1 MTGAPERSGPASDGA
16 SPRRFRRF
24 AWGLV
29 VYNLGVILW
38 GAYVRA
44 TGSGAGCGNH
54 WPLCNGEV
62 LPRPESVETLIELT
76 HRLTSALDGLLVLAL
91 AAWAFRAFPRRH
103 PVRWAAAGSLVF
115 LVSEALI
122 GAGLVRF
129 ELVAGNTSIARAWVM
144 AAHLLNTFLLLACL
158 TLTAEWARPR
168 VGREPGAGGTG
179 RRRVL
184 AASPSDP
191 AAWLLGLGLVGVLL
205 LGVSGAVA
213 ALGDTLFPAAT
224 FEEGLAQELAPG
236 AHAFVRLRV
245 FHPAIAFA
253 LALYLAAAAFAV
265 ARLRPAP
272 AVERRAG
279 WLVRLFVLQLAVGL
293 ANLWLAAPVAMQLL
307 HLLLA
312 DLVWIALVLL
322 TAAAL
327 TRSTVTSPHPRPE
340 GA

>member
-1 MTGAPERSGPASDGA
+1 VHEPSA
-16 SPRRFRRF
+16 RRFRRF

-29 VYNLGVILW
+29 VYNLGVVLW

-54 WPLCNGEV
+54 WPLCNGEA
-62 LPRPESVETLIELT
+62 LPRPESAETLIELT
-76 HRLTSALDGLLVLAL
+76 HRLTSGLDGLLVVAL
-91 AAWAFRAFPRRH
+91 VVWAFRAFPRRH
-103 PVRWAAAGSLVF
+103 PVRLAAAGSLVF

-144 AAHLLNTFLLLACL
+144 AAHLTNTFLLLALL
-158 TLTAEWARPR
+158 TLTAEWARRPASAR
-168 VGREPGAGGTG
+168 RAVELRTG
-179 RRRVL
+179 
-184 AASPSDP
+184 DP
-191 AAWLLGLGLVGVLL
+191 AVWLLGAALAGSLL

-224 FEEGLAQELAPG
+224 FEEGVAQELAPD

-253 LALYLAAAAFAV
+253 LALYLALAAFAV

-272 AVERRAG
+272 AVERRAAL
-279 WLVRLFVLQLAVGL
+279 LVRLFVLQLAVGL
-293 ANLWLAAPVAMQLL
+293 ANLWLAAPIRLQLL

-312 DLVWIALVLL
+312 DLVWITLVLL
-322 TAAAL
+322 TAATLAH
-327 TRSTVTSPHPRPE
+327 STVTSPHHRPE